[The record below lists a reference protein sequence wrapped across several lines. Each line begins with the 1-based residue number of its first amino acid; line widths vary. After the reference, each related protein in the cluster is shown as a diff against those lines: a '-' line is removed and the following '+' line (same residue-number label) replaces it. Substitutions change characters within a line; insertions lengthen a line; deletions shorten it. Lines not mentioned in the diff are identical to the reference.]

1 MNKNDFLIWEQASK
15 DTIDFKKV
23 YVDVA
28 EDLIAGLLLSQIVY
42 WNLPNKEGKTKLR
55 VKIDGELWLAKGRED
70 WWEEIRI
77 SAKQFDRA
85 SKILIEKGI
94 IEKKLK
100 KFDGLPTIHIKLNFD
115 VLLKGIDKVLKPQP
129 ENEVAEEMAV
139 SQDSVGF
146 DQKSNWDLPNGE
158 NGICPKVKKG
168 FDQRV
173 NSITENT
180 NKDYNKDYIHNL
192 SINNKDNNINNM
204 EEDGLIDSNKSNN
217 NFSSE
222 VNDILKVCSAIGF
235 RLTPEDI
242 NNLLFIYDKRSII
255 EAVMKSMKT
264 GTAIAEP
271 FAYIL
276 TVLSNK
282 QTSPAPASKP
292 NEEINAKAFN
302 NFEAREYDYDSLE
315 KKLLGWE

>member
-222 VNDILKVCSAIGF
+222 VNDIFDVCSAIGF
-235 RLTPEDI
+235 RLTPKDI
-242 NNLLFIYDKRSII
+242 DNLLFIYDKRSII

-282 QTSPAPASKP
+282 QTSPAPASNP
-292 NEEINAKAFN
+292 SEEINAKAFN

>member
-180 NKDYNKDYIHNL
+180 NKDYNKDYIHRKIREGEPSFPVL
-192 SINNKDNNINNM
+192 SDATKSDVISLEDKNDMKDKPTPAIIPDECINDLDKYFIGRLKKERAFYGINFDEEPYYNAFADALFKTQLQDSVEVLTMTQYPYFIKTLNNM
-204 EEDGLIDSNKSNN
+204 
-217 NFSSE
+217 
-222 VNDILKVCSAIGF
+222 
-235 RLTPEDI
+235 
-242 NNLLFIYDKRSII
+242 I
-255 EAVMKSMKT
+255 E
-264 GTAIAEP
+264 P
-271 FAYIL
+271 
-276 TVLSNK
+276 
-282 QTSPAPASKP
+282 
-292 NEEINAKAFN
+292 
-302 NFEAREYDYDSLE
+302 LE
-315 KKLLGWE
+315 TERKLLGW